1 MSTSDWNIEFEAL
14 LDYLKLNQN
23 CDLTDYKPSI
33 LMRRF
38 QKRMQTVGIH
48 SYNEYL
54 DYLKLHPEEC
64 LYLVNT
70 ILLNVTAFF
79 RDRGSWNYLAN
90 EIIPQIVARKQPN
103 QPIRVWSAACASGE
117 EAYTLAIIFAEA
129 LGTEQFLERV
139 KIYATDVDRQAI
151 KQAREGSYSKQ
162 NVTSIPGRLVSKYFE
177 QTEQHYVFDKN
188 LRRAIIFGC
197 HNLAFDAPISRIDL
211 LVCRNVLM
219 YLTAIA
225 QARILVCFHFA
236 LNDNSFLFLGNAES
250 LSSRSNIFTP
260 VNLKHRIFS
269 KGLNLELQDCLLL
282 RNRNPKKEK
291 VKPL

>member
-1 MSTSDWNIEFEAL
+1 
-14 LDYLKLNQN
+14 
-23 CDLTDYKPSI
+23 
-33 LMRRF
+33 MRRF

-64 LYLVNT
+64 LHLVNT

-79 RDRGSWNYLAN
+79 RDRGSWDYLAN
-90 EIIPQIVARKQPN
+90 EIIPQIIGRKKPN
-103 QPIRVWSAACASGE
+103 EPIRVWSAGCASGE

-139 KIYATDVDRQAI
+139 KIYATDVDREAI
-151 KQAREGSYSKQ
+151 KQARAASYSKQ

-188 LRRAIIFGC
+188 LRRTIIFGC
-197 HNLAFDAPISRIDL
+197 HNLTVDAPISRIDL

-219 YLTAIA
+219 YLTTVA
-225 QARILVCFHFA
+225 QARMLVCFHFA

-250 LSSRSNIFTP
+250 LLARSNIFTP
-260 VNLKHRIFS
+260 INLKHRIFS
-269 KGLNLELQDCLLL
+269 KGLKLGLQDHLLL